1 MTHKTIILL
10 PTYNER
16 ENVGLIVPEIF
27 ARYPDLRIVVID
39 DSSPDGT
46 GAVVREMMA
55 RFPGLS
61 LLSRPKKE
69 GLGVA
74 YKHGIRHVLEMEDV
88 ERIIMMDADGS
99 HDVAYISPLVTAS
112 DTHDL
117 VIGSRYVR
125 GGGIENWEG
134 WRYAL
139 SKYGNLYARILTGL
153 PIRDLTAGFYC
164 IRRSVLARM
173 DLEAMKSSGYAFQID
188 IKFHAVRDLG
198 ARVMEVPIIF
208 KRRREGESKISRHI
222 IREGLLAPLSLF
234 YRRIFGS

>member
-1 MTHKTIILL
+1 MTHKTIVLL

-46 GAVVREMMA
+46 GRLVQEMMTHYA
-55 RFPGLS
+55 GLS

-74 YKHGIRHVLEMEDV
+74 YKHGIRHVLEMEGAT
-88 ERIIMMDADGS
+88 RIIMMDADGS
-99 HDVAYISPLVTAS
+99 HDVAYIGHLLAESHTY
-112 DTHDL
+112 DL

-125 GGGIENWEG
+125 GGGIEGWEG

-164 IRRSVLARM
+164 IRRSVLVRM
-173 DLEAMKSSGYAFQID
+173 DFEAMKSSGYAFQID
-188 IKFHAVRDLG
+188 IKFHSVRDLG
-198 ARVMEVPIIF
+198 ASVIEIPIVF

-222 IREGLLAPLSLF
+222 IREGLLAPLSLLL
-234 YRRIFGS
+234 RRIFNS